1 MPAFFF
7 TDDQY
12 IHGTVMANYTSG
24 APVRGNLT
32 LKAQIRQVRPL
43 VRKQLQIDRNYRDP
57 YSSYDQLDN
66 YGGYDQP
73 MKELYFKFVSQI
85 L

>member
-7 TDDQY
+7 SDDQY

-32 LKAQIRQVRPL
+32 LRAQIRQIQPMHRD
-43 VRKQLQIDRNYRDP
+43 QYHSDRNYHDP
-57 YSSYDQLDN
+57 HSSYNRHED
-66 YGGYDQP
+66 YGRYNP
-73 MKELYFKFVSQI
+73 IIKELYFKFVSPI
-85 L
+85 